1 MNLTENVMMS
11 RAGRFVLLLS
21 FALPAAGARAQSAS
35 LKDLVF
41 TAVQPCRIYDTRSGS
56 GVQGAG
62 TGPIPA
68 AQTRDIDVSHGAAPS
83 CGISTDARAV
93 VMNIVAVSPAGP
105 GHLVAWPFGTPP
117 PNAAVLNYS
126 NVPGLNIA
134 NGIVQP
140 ICGPNCTH
148 EFSLVPGVSATHVV
162 IDVMGYFAPP
172 GAGHLWGR
180 GRPGTKIWGPGD
192 LLCVNGTTIYGL
204 SYVAV
209 SWGSAADA
217 CPQGTWVCTRAERG
231 TGACNTSRSDGG
243 CDGLTCTGACM
254 DFLENRHYG
263 WTADQVT
270 TLQGWAISE
279 LGGAADEDHLTCEGL
294 PVWCC
299 TE

>member
-1 MNLTENVMMS
+1 MMS
-11 RAGRFVLLLS
+11 RLGRLVPL
-21 FALPAAGARAQSAS
+21 FAVVFLMRAPARAQSAS
-35 LKDLVF
+35 LKDLLF
-41 TAVQPCRIYDTRSGS
+41 TAVQPCRIYDTRPGS

-68 AQTRDIDVSHGAAPS
+68 AQTRNIDVSHGAAPS
-83 CGISTDARAV
+83 CGISTQARAV
-93 VMNIVAVSPAGP
+93 VMNIVAVSPTGP

-117 PNAAVLNYS
+117 PSASVLNYS

-180 GRPGTKIWGPGD
+180 GRPGTKFWGPGD
-192 LLCVNGTTIYGL
+192 FLCANGSVVFGL
-204 SYVAV
+204 SDSMVPWA
-209 SWGSAADA
+209 GAADA
-217 CPQGTWVCTRAERG
+217 CPEGSWVCTVAERG
-231 TGACNTSRSDGG
+231 TGACDTSRPDTNCDEAG
-243 CDGLTCTGACM
+243 CDGTCFDLSAGGVEGWLADHYNLRLGRVSNETGGIATIQFSCNS
-254 DFLENRHYG
+254 L
-263 WTADQVT
+263 A
-270 TLQGWAISE
+270 
-279 LGGAADEDHLTCEGL
+279 
-294 PVWCC
+294 VWCC

>member
-1 MNLTENVMMS
+1 MNATENAMVS

-41 TAVQPCRIYDTRSGS
+41 TAVQPCRIYDTRSGT

-83 CGISTDARAV
+83 CGISTQARAV

-117 PNAAVLNYS
+117 PTAAVLNYS

-140 ICGPNCTH
+140 VCGPNCTH

-172 GAGHLWGR
+172 GSGHLWGR
-180 GRPGTKIWGPGD
+180 GRPGTKFWGPGD
-192 LLCVNGTTIYGL
+192 FFCANGSVVFGL
-204 SYVAV
+204 SDSLVPWA
-209 SWGSAADA
+209 GAADA
-217 CPQGTWVCTRAERG
+217 CPEGSWVCTVAERG
-231 TGACNTSRSDGG
+231 TGPCDTSRPDTTCDEAG
-243 CDGLTCTGACM
+243 CDGTCF
-254 DFLENRHYG
+254 DFSAGGMEGWLAEHYN
-263 WTADQVT
+263 
-270 TLQGWAISE
+270 LR
-279 LGGAADEDHLTCEGL
+279 LGRVSNESGGMATIQFSCNSL

>member
-1 MNLTENVMMS
+1 MPRVD
-11 RAGRFVLLLS
+11 RVVLL
-21 FALPAAGARAQSAS
+21 FAVAFLVHSSTRAQSAS

-41 TAVQPCRIYDTRSGS
+41 TAVQPCRIYDTRAGS

-68 AQTRDIDVSHGAAPS
+68 AQTRNIDVSHGAAPS
-83 CGISTDARAV
+83 CGISTQARAV
-93 VMNIVAVSPAGP
+93 VMNIVAVSPTGP

-117 PNAAVLNYS
+117 PSASVLNYS

-180 GRPGTKIWGPGD
+180 GRPGTKMWGPGD
-192 LLCVNGTTIYGL
+192 FFCVNGSTVFGL
-204 SYVAV
+204 SNIAV
-209 SWGSAADA
+209 TWEGAADA
-217 CPQGTWVCTRAERG
+217 CPQGTWVCTSAERG
-231 TGACNTSRSDGG
+231 TGSCDTSRPDTT
-243 CDGLTCTGACM
+243 CDGYFCAGNCLNLLAN
-254 DFLENRHYG
+254 DHIG
-263 WTADQVT
+263 W
-270 TLQGWAISE
+270 L
-279 LGGAADEDHLTCEGL
+279 ADEYDVHDGVSRGETAVIFDGNPTCNEL

>member
-1 MNLTENVMMS
+1 MPRL
-11 RAGRFVLLLS
+11 GRLVPL
-21 FALPAAGARAQSAS
+21 FALVFLVHSSARAQSAS

-41 TAVQPCRIYDTRSGS
+41 TAVQPCRIYDTRAGS

-68 AQTRDIDVSHGAAPS
+68 AQTRNIDVSHGAAPS
-83 CGISTDARAV
+83 CGISTQARAV
-93 VMNIVAVSPAGP
+93 VMNLVAVSPAGP

-117 PNAAVLNYS
+117 PSASVLNYS

-180 GRPGTKIWGPGD
+180 GRPGTKFWGPGD
-192 LLCVNGTTIYGL
+192 LLCANGSVVFGL
-204 SYVAV
+204 SDSPVPWA
-209 SWGSAADA
+209 GAADA
-217 CPQGTWVCTRAERG
+217 CPEGTWVCTAAERG
-231 TGACNTSRSDGG
+231 TASCDTSRPDTTCDETG
-243 CDGLTCTGACM
+243 CDGTCFDLAAGNVEGWLADHYNLRLGRVGNETGSATIQFSC
-254 DFLENRHYG
+254 N
-263 WTADQVT
+263 
-270 TLQGWAISE
+270 S
-279 LGGAADEDHLTCEGL
+279 L

>member
-1 MNLTENVMMS
+1 MS
-11 RAGRFVLLLS
+11 RVGRLVPLVAVVFLVRV
-21 FALPAAGARAQSAS
+21 PARAQSAS

-41 TAVQPCRIYDTRSGS
+41 TAVQPCRIYDTRSGT

-68 AQTRDIDVSHGAAPS
+68 AQTRNIDVSHGAAPS
-83 CGISTDARAV
+83 CGISTQARAV

-105 GHLVAWPFGTPP
+105 GHLVAWPFGTSPP
-117 PNAAVLNYS
+117 SASVLNYS

-148 EFSLVPGVSATHVV
+148 ELSLVPGVSATHVL
-162 IDVMGYFAPP
+162 IDVTGYFAPP

-180 GRPGTKIWGPGD
+180 GRPGTKFWGSGD
-192 LLCVNGTTIYGL
+192 FLCANGSIAFGL
-204 SYVAV
+204 SNIAV
-209 SWGSAADA
+209 SWEGAANA
-217 CPQGTWVCTRAERG
+217 CPQGTWVCTTAERG
-231 TGACNTSRSDGG
+231 SATCDTSRPDTT
-243 CDGLTCTGACM
+243 CDGYFCAGNCLNLSANDHFGWLANEYTVNEGAAVG
-254 DFLENRHYG
+254 E
-263 WTADQVT
+263 T
-270 TLQGWAISE
+270 TLIV
-279 LGGAADEDHLTCEGL
+279 GGSPTCNEL